1 RISFAG
7 AVIATGA
14 PPFIPPIP
22 GAQEGLA
29 AGGVLTSDTVWGL
42 EHVPSRLAV
51 IGGGAIGVEMA
62 QIFQDFGAEIVL
74 LEAQEHLL
82 AEVELEVGK
91 QLAEVLN
98 ADPHLSVYTSA
109 KVQAISGQPGAMQVT
124 FEDAQNT
131 NHLLDVDYV
140 IMATGK
146 RPSLEPLAL
155 NKAGVA
161 IKSGLIQVDAQCRTS
176 KPHIFA
182 VGDVIGG
189 LMLAHTAGQQG
200 RVAVTAML
208 GEPHA

>member
-1 RISFAG
+1 LKTDMGMRIKFIQGYAHFDDAHHIIVDTSGNSEDPFVRAQPGQGSQVQRISFAG

-14 PPFIPPIP
+14 PPFIPPIS
-22 GAQEGLA
+22 GVQESLA
-29 AGGVLTSDTVWGL
+29 AGGILTSDTVWNL

-82 AEVELEVGK
+82 AEVELEVGQ

-109 KVQAISGQPGAMQVT
+109 KVQAISGRPGAMQVS

-146 RPSLEPLAL
+146 RPSL
-155 NKAGVA
+155 
-161 IKSGLIQVDAQCRTS
+161 
-176 KPHIFA
+176 
-182 VGDVIGG
+182 
-189 LMLAHTAGQQG
+189 
-200 RVAVTAML
+200 
-208 GEPHA
+208 